1 MREKL
6 RLKRQQAGLSLKAV
20 ADAMGIWE
28 KNYGRIERSET
39 DGRLSTWKAIQK
51 VYGIPDSK
59 MWEYMIDGTEEEE

>member
-6 RLKRQQAGLSLKAV
+6 RLKRQQMGLSLKAV
-20 ADAMGIWE
+20 AEAMDIWE
-28 KNYGRIERSET
+28 KNYGRIERNET

-59 MWEYMIDGTEEEE
+59 MWEYMIDGTEGEE